1 MKQTLNQFIADL
13 ELLKEEY
20 IKRGYRDY
28 NTADRQSYG
37 QFVELS
43 TILFQLKKIQE
54 IELPTDEEIEQEAYY
69 KVSDD
74 TKNPYASFKSGVKW
88 IKEQIINQ
96 KK

>member
-1 MKQTLNQFIADL
+1 MKQTLKQFIAYL

-54 IELPTDEEIEQEAYY
+54 NE
-69 KVSDD
+69 
-74 TKNPYASFKSGVKW
+74 NR
-88 IKEQIINQ
+88 
-96 KK
+96 

>member
-1 MKQTLNQFIADL
+1 MNKTFNEFIKEL

-37 QFVELS
+37 QFVELN

-54 IELPTDEEIEQEAYY
+54 NMKHLMNFNENYR
-69 KVSDD
+69 
-74 TKNPYASFKSGVKW
+74 FKSH
-88 IKEQIINQ
+88 
-96 KK
+96 

>member
-1 MKQTLNQFIADL
+1 MNKTFNEFIKEL

-37 QFVELS
+37 QFVELN

-54 IELPTDEEIEQEAYY
+54 
-69 KVSDD
+69 
-74 TKNPYASFKSGVKW
+74 
-88 IKEQIINQ
+88 NQ
-96 KK
+96 NK

>member
-1 MKQTLNQFIADL
+1 MNKTLNEFIKEL

-37 QFVELS
+37 QFVELN

-54 IELPTDEEIEQEAYY
+54 NNN
-69 KVSDD
+69 S
-74 TKNPYASFKSGVKW
+74 
-88 IKEQIINQ
+88 
-96 KK
+96 

>member
-1 MKQTLNQFIADL
+1 MNKTLNEFIKEL

-37 QFVELS
+37 QFVELN

-54 IELPTDEEIEQEAYY
+54 
-69 KVSDD
+69 
-74 TKNPYASFKSGVKW
+74 
-88 IKEQIINQ
+88 NQ
-96 KK
+96 NK

>member
-1 MKQTLNQFIADL
+1 MKKTFNEFIKEL

-37 QFVELS
+37 QFVELN

-54 IELPTDEEIEQEAYY
+54 
-69 KVSDD
+69 
-74 TKNPYASFKSGVKW
+74 
-88 IKEQIINQ
+88 NQ
-96 KK
+96 NK

>member
-1 MKQTLNQFIADL
+1 MKQTFNEFIKEL

-37 QFVELS
+37 QFVELN

-54 IELPTDEEIEQEAYY
+54 
-69 KVSDD
+69 
-74 TKNPYASFKSGVKW
+74 
-88 IKEQIINQ
+88 NQ
-96 KK
+96 NK

>member
-1 MKQTLNQFIADL
+1 MPLLKTLTQFILEL

-43 TILFQLKKIQE
+43 QILFELKNN
-54 IELPTDEEIEQEAYY
+54 
-69 KVSDD
+69 V
-74 TKNPYASFKSGVKW
+74 
-88 IKEQIINQ
+88 INN
-96 KK
+96 